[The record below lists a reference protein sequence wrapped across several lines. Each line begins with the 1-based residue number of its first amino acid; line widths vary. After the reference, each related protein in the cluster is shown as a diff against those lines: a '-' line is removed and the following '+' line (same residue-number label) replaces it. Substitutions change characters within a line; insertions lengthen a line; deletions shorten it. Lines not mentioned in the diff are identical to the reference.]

1 MRKKIWAQGP
11 LSTLSQCHEWVWHLK
26 AEDAIASSV
35 PPLALVSRHAL
46 EYAHGNQNKR
56 DKEKSCMRDGT
67 RVVRAGLPSTVQ
79 GEPFLPGPTFAG
91 PYHLT
96 GDPSTSDYS
105 YGRYHNPTW
114 TRFEQA
120 LSELE
125 GGPSIVFAS
134 DMAAVMSVLGSTL
147 HAGDVL
153 AMPSDGYYTAR
164 MLAEGYFAS
173 HGIEVRMAP
182 TAGNAQGELLDGAT
196 LLWLET
202 PSNPGLDVCDLAELT
217 AAAHHRGVLVAVDN
231 TTATVLG
238 QQPLHLGVDFS
249 VSSDTK
255 ALTGHGDLLLGHVA
269 TRDASWRERLQTF
282 RTQHGS
288 VPGPME
294 VWLAH
299 RSLATLDV
307 RLERQCKSA
316 LEIARFLA
324 TRPEVMLVR
333 YPGLPQD
340 PAYAL
345 ASRQMKRYGPV
356 VSFVLKGETQAEH
369 FLNAC
374 RLVLQAT
381 SFGSVH
387 TTAERRARW
396 GGDAIPESFIR
407 LSVGCEDTQDL
418 LEDIAQALMSISTE
432 VQSRS

>member
-1 MRKKIWAQGP
+1 
-11 LSTLSQCHEWVWHLK
+11 
-26 AEDAIASSV
+26 
-35 PPLALVSRHAL
+35 
-46 EYAHGNQNKR
+46 
-56 DKEKSCMRDGT
+56 MRDGT
-67 RVVRAGLPSTVQ
+67 RVVRAGLPSTMQ